1 MNCDCCDFNVGN
13 PVHFST
19 MVNEVFWCL
28 LVSIELRNEGFGFR
42 IVWYVLVFCLCV
54 SCKTMYLCNVNSYI
68 FVLCKC
74 IYTWVMQAY
83 IDLCCENLYIL
94 GSLKTYI
101 HLCCKYLYIHGSCE
115 FRCILCH
122 VNLRAL
128 HFWQLA
134 SMKMNTILMY
144 FFSQL
149 CLLTSLLQTQV

>member
-1 MNCDCCDFNVGN
+1 
-13 PVHFST
+13 
-19 MVNEVFWCL
+19 
-28 LVSIELRNEGFGFR
+28 
-42 IVWYVLVFCLCV
+42 
-54 SCKTMYLCNVNSYI
+54 MYLCNVNSYI

-94 GSLKTYI
+94 GSLKTNI

-128 HFWQLA
+128 HF
-134 SMKMNTILMY
+134 
-144 FFSQL
+144 
-149 CLLTSLLQTQV
+149 